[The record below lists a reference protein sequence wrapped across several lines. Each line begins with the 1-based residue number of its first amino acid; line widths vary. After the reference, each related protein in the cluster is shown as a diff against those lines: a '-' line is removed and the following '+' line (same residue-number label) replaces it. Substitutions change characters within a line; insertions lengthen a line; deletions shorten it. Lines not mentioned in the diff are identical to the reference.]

1 MKDRTDSP
9 KERRCVSTREVMEIK
24 TMLRFVLSPDNV
36 VTPDL
41 KGSLP
46 GRGMWVQSSKSA
58 LQNAIDKNMFS
69 KSAKNQAIVPEDLL
83 KRTEYLLRK
92 RIVDTLSMGR
102 RSGYAMAGFEKVKE
116 MLKSHRAKVVFC
128 AGDSTT
134 DSAQKLAGMCRMIE
148 VSYVTNIQPS
158 ELNKVFGN
166 DKAIYASIAKCG
178 IAKTL
183 KFETD
188 RLNLFLAGE
197 K

>member
-1 MKDRTDSP
+1 MKDRTESST
-9 KERRCVSTREVMEIK
+9 ERRCISTREVMDIK
-24 TMLRFVLSPDNV
+24 KMIRFVLSPDSV

-41 KGSLP
+41 KGALP
-46 GRGMWVQSSKSA
+46 GRGMWVQSSKIA

-69 KSAKNQAIVPEDLL
+69 RSAKTQAIIPEDLL
-83 KRTEYLLRK
+83 ERTEALLRK

-102 RSGYAMAGFEKVKE
+102 RSGYAMAGFEKVKD

-134 DSAQKLAGMCRMIE
+134 DSAQKLAGMCRMLD
-148 VSYVTNIQPS
+148 VSYVSIITPS
-158 ELNKVFGN
+158 ELSKIFGN
-166 DKAIYASIAKCG
+166 DKATYASIAKCG
-178 IAKTL
+178 IAETL
-183 KFETD
+183 KFEAD